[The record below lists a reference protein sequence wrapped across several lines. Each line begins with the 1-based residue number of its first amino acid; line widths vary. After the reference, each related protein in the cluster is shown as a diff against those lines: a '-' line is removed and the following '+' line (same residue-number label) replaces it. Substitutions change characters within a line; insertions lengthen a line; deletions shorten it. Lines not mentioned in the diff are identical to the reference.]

1 MSISFDVALPYN
13 SLAMKRR
20 LRLAITGGG
29 TGGHLS
35 PAVAVIDEIR
45 AREDLE
51 AEILYLGSKNGIE
64 STVIPLMGI
73 EYKQI
78 PTGKLRRY
86 LSLQNFLDIFRVIV
100 GILKSL
106 IHLSSFKP
114 EVLFATGGYVSVPS
128 VVAASLLKIPVVI
141 HEQTGSLGLA
151 NRICARFADVIAIS
165 IPDTT
170 NLPPH
175 KKTVLTGNPVRKNVL
190 SGSKQNAARRFGFD
204 LSLPTIY
211 ITGGAQGSH
220 KINTI
225 VGEALPQLLSM
236 AQIIHQTGDSEHGKQ
251 DYEHLTRIALSLP
264 QQLQQRYMLFRYIG
278 NEIGDIYAISDLVV
292 GRAGA
297 GTVNELTVL
306 GKPSVLIP
314 LPHSAGDEQRANA
327 ERLAQV
333 GAAVVIEE
341 AELSSNILVD
351 TIRELVTTPDK
362 LRHMSEAASQI
373 ALERAEHKLVDLI
386 LQVVES
392 KNTNSR

>member
-1 MSISFDVALPYN
+1 
-13 SLAMKRR
+13 MKKR

-35 PAVAVIDEIR
+35 PAVAVIDEIK

-51 AEILYLGSKNGIE
+51 ARILYLGSKNGIE

-86 LSLQNFLDIFRVIV
+86 LSLQNFLDLFRVIA
-100 GILKSL
+100 GILRSL

-114 EVLFATGGYVSVPS
+114 EVLFATGGYVSVPA
-128 VVAASLLKIPVVI
+128 VVAARLLKIPVVI
-141 HEQTGSLGLA
+141 HEQTDSLGLA
-151 NRICARFADVIAIS
+151 NRICARFANVIAIS
-165 IPDTT
+165 IPETV

-175 KKTVLTGNPVRKNVL
+175 KKTVFTGNPVRKNVL

-225 VGEALPQLLSM
+225 VGEALPQLLSI
-236 AQIIHQTGDSEHGKQ
+236 AQVIHQTGDSEHGKQ
-251 DYEHLTRIALSLP
+251 DYEHLTRTVLSLS
-264 QQLQQRYMLFRYIG
+264 QQLQQRYILFRYIG
-278 NEIGDIYAISDLVV
+278 SEIGDIYAISDLVV

-297 GTVNELTVL
+297 GTVNELIVL
-306 GKPSVLIP
+306 GKPSILIP
-314 LPHSAGDEQRANA
+314 LPHAAGDEQRKNAQRLANA
-327 ERLAQV
+327 

-341 AELSSNILVD
+341 SELSSSLLVD
-351 TIRELVTTPDK
+351 AIRALISDPEK
-362 LRHMSEAASQI
+362 LHNMSQAALRM
-373 ALERAEHKLVDLI
+373 APERAEHKLVDLI
-386 LQVVES
+386 LQTAQR
-392 KNTNSR
+392 KDTRP